1 MCDEHTESENAA
13 WMARQ
18 GIGRREFGQLGAAV
32 SAAMLLP
39 ACAQGET
46 SASGQ
51 IAVASREVTI
61 STANGS
67 ADAFFVTPE
76 KGRHPAIILWPD
88 IAGLREAYRV
98 MGTRLA
104 QAGYA
109 VLVVNQYYRSAKA
122 PILNSLSE
130 WRTDEGQAKLK
141 PMIAAITPAG
151 TSSDAAAF
159 VDWLGSQPE
168 VDTKRKIGTSGY
180 CMGGP
185 FTLRTAAA
193 RPDRVGALASFHG
206 GNLVND
212 TPDSPH
218 LLLPKMKAALLV
230 AIAQN
235 DDAREPATKET
246 LREAAK
252 AAGRKAE
259 IEVYPAQH
267 GWCTIDAPVYDR
279 QAAEKAWDRMLAT
292 FQQYL

>member
-1 MCDEHTESENAA
+1 
-13 WMARQ
+13 
-18 GIGRREFGQLGAAV
+18 
-32 SAAMLLP
+32 MLLP

-185 FTLRTAAA
+185 FTFRTAAA

>member
-1 MCDEHTESENAA
+1 MCDELTESENAA
-13 WMARQ
+13 WLARK
-18 GIGRREFGQLGAAV
+18 GIGRREFGQLGVAASAAV
-32 SAAMLLP
+32 LLP

-46 SASGQ
+46 LASGQ
-51 IAVASREVTI
+51 VAVSSRTVAI
-61 STANGS
+61 DTADGS

-76 KGRHPAIILWPD
+76 KGKHPAVIMWPD

-130 WRTDEGQAKLK
+130 WRTEEGQARLK

-151 TSSDAAAF
+151 TSSDAASF
-159 VDWLGSQPE
+159 VDWLGQQPE

-185 FTLRTAAA
+185 FTFRTAAT
-193 RPDRVGALASFHG
+193 RPDRIGALASFHG

-218 LLLPKMKAALLV
+218 LLLPKMKAAMLV

-235 DDAREPATKET
+235 DDAREPATKDT

-252 AAGRKAE
+252 AAGRTAE

-267 GWCTIDAPVYDR
+267 GWCTIDAPVYDKE
-279 QAAEKAWDRMLAT
+279 AAEKAWGRMLAI
-292 FQQYL
+292 FSASL